1 MGAIFT
7 DTILSSLV
15 SSYRI
20 LVRPCRRAD
29 RVMPWP
35 LIRKVVSCV
44 CKPMSGSFP
53 SPGKSKSLHQRAEMW
68 APIGVLP
75 LERLYNNHMVVTL
88 NPDAFCGNCGPSGGL
103 CGEIFGVI
111 RSTWGVCHNS
121 VSRVNSDPHLILCNN
136 VFVLG

>member
-75 LERLYNNHMVVTL
+75 WRGYTIIIWWSPLIQTPFVGIAAQVADYVEKYSALSDQPGAYAVTGKSCV
-88 NPDAFCGNCGPSGGL
+88 ACKF
-103 CGEIFGVI
+103 
-111 RSTWGVCHNS
+111 
-121 VSRVNSDPHLILCNN
+121 
-136 VFVLG
+136 